1 MPPRSKSSR
10 GGSPKSSQKAPD
22 KTYSGDFTGWET
34 GDTQRK
40 IDRVT
45 VLSDGALKVRYVGGS
60 GYEGS
65 VEEIFSPS
73 EMGSSA
79 FFKEFGQLF
88 DASGRIKS
96 ELAKGNPD
104 VAAVFANTYSKI
116 KDSLRDAYL
125 DPKKW
130 GGYTK
135 TDAGELSYSGNE
147 DLMREMT
154 PQLHQFF
161 GVDPKALGVQIKL
174 TDDVVNEW
182 QAKARDQQTK
192 IQNAIDSELHEPGS
206 EFLLEMGRDLNA
218 SKEFLQTHG
227 RDVSEFGNF
236 DEVAGSWTPAGTT
249 PTTPGTTPGTTPT
262 TPGTTPGTTPTT
274 PGTIPNPLD
283 GVNNG
288 GTVQPNAGQGVTAG
302 YTGNKPGWSPTAPF
316 GPTQPQQLDQYQ
328 LALSALKEAGI
339 DINTPEGGKAAEIL
353 FPMMQD
359 ATARAMQQKALN
371 TQLMAQQ
378 GIEQDP
384 LLQQS
389 RQLAM
394 QQMQNPL
401 TFDDRTMGLMKSQQA
416 DQLANQE
423 AGFGERL
430 RGMGATQGIDPSSP
444 LFATLA
450 SQGVLARDIGQAD
463 RDRQLDIQRAMQ
475 SKQDYT
481 NAATLGSQVG
491 GAYRSMLG
499 QAQSNVAN
507 TQLGQQINTMPNPF
521 AGLMQGNIAQQ
532 QLHQLG
538 KMDTGKSS
546 GFDIGSLLGGAGSL
560 IGGLLSIGKTPTT
573 A

>member
-1 MPPRSKSSR
+1 MPPRNRGKTSR
-10 GGSPKSSQKAPD
+10 STSH
-22 KTYSGDFTGWET
+22 KTPNKEYGGDFSGWET
-34 GDTQRK
+34 GDTQRQ
-40 IDRVT
+40 IDSVT
-45 VLSDGALKVRYVGGS
+45 VLDNGALKVRFKTGS
-60 GYEGS
+60 GYEG
-65 VEEIFSPS
+65 EANQIFNPDELGASD
-73 EMGSSA
+73 

-96 ELAKGNPD
+96 EYAQGNGE
-104 VAAVFANTYSKI
+104 VANAFANTFSKI
-116 KDSLRDAYL
+116 KDNLKSAYL
-125 DPKKW
+125 DQKRW
-130 GGYTK
+130 GGYTT
-135 TDAGELSYSGNE
+135 TDIGELSYGGNE
-147 DLMREMT
+147 DLMRDMS

-192 IQNAIDSELHEPGS
+192 IQKAIDSGLYQPGS
-206 EFLLEMGRDLNA
+206 EKLLDMGRELNA
-218 SKEFLQTHG
+218 SKNFLQTHG
-227 RDVSEFGNF
+227 RDISEFGTF
-236 DEVAGSWTPAGTT
+236 DEGAGSWTPAGTT
-249 PTTPGTTPGTTPT
+249 TPGTTPGTAPGTD
-262 TPGTTPGTTPTT
+262 PGTTPGTTPTT
-274 PGTIPNPLD
+274 PGTIPNPMG
-283 GVNNG
+283 GVND
-288 GTVQPNAGQGVTAG
+288 GTVQPNNGQGVTAG
-302 YTGNKPGWSPTAPF
+302 YTGNEPGWSPTAPF

-328 LALSALKEAGI
+328 LALNALKEAGI

-389 RQLAM
+389 RQMAM
-394 QQMQNPL
+394 EQMQNPL
-401 TFDDRTMGLMKSQQA
+401 TFDDKTMGLMRGQQA
-416 DQLANQE
+416 DLLANQE

-444 LFATLA
+444 LYATLA
-450 SQGVLARDIGQAD
+450 SQGVLARDIGLAD
-463 RDRQLDIQRAMQ
+463 RTRQLDIQRAMQ
-475 SKQDYT
+475 DKQDRT

-507 TQLGQQINTMPNPF
+507 TQLGAQINTMPNPF

-532 QLHQLG
+532 QLAQMGNMDSGGGGGMDWLG
-538 KMDTGKSS
+538 AASS
-546 GFDIGSLLGGAGSL
+546 LIPVFGSLLT
-560 IGGLLSIGKTPTT
+560 KKK
-573 A
+573 